1 MSQDKK
7 NAEFEE
13 EWNAFGAN
21 AVVPA
26 RGGNNDKFKPEVGV
40 VYDRIAIL
48 REPSWEIPSKNPTWA
63 PSCAVNIVNLED
75 GNRMD
80 WWFASTSS
88 NGRNSIFRDR
98 LSAMLEKA
106 KEEGHHYPIEFK
118 FRIRERTSNF
128 TGNTYKE
135 LQPIFVASGNN
146 IEGDLGVDPRDNP
159 SNDMSIPMNST
170 FVPAPE
176 GGSASITNKATQA
189 QWDQIN
195 SLAKKI
201 FPQGYTAQQLLD
213 TINIAVEE
221 GNITLQSLV
230 GSGSIKIVGKGDLSE
245 ENAKHVIKA
254 LTDFLGE

>member
-1 MSQDKK
+1 MSQEKK
-7 NAEFEE
+7 NAEFDE
-13 EWNAFGAN
+13 EWNAFGASV
-21 AVVPA
+21 VVPA
-26 RGGNNDKFKPEVGV
+26 RGGNNDKFKPEVGK

-63 PSCAVNIVNLED
+63 PSVAVNIVNLRD

-106 KEEGHHYPIEFK
+106 KEDGHHYPIEFK
-118 FRIRERTSNF
+118 FRIRERESKF

-146 IEGDLGVDPRDNP
+146 IEGDLGLDPRDNP
-159 SNDMSIPMNST
+159 ANDMSIPSQST
-170 FVPAPE
+170 
-176 GGSASITNKATQA
+176 GNTLSTNNATQA

-195 SLAKKI
+195 GLAKDI

-213 TINIAVEE
+213 VINLAE
-221 GNITLQSLV
+221 GADLKLVNLV
-230 GSGSIKIVGKGDLSE
+230 GTGPIKTVGKGNLSE
-245 ENAKHVIKA
+245 DDADFVINT
-254 LTDFLGE
+254 LTSNLGE

>member
-1 MSQDKK
+1 MSQEKK
-7 NAEFEE
+7 NAEFDE

-21 AVVPA
+21 VVVPA
-26 RGGNNDKFKPEVGV
+26 RGGNNDKFKPEIGV

-63 PSCAVNIVNLED
+63 PSCAVNVVNLKD

-106 KEEGHHYPIEFK
+106 KEDGHNYPIEFK
-118 FRIRERTSNF
+118 FRIRERESKF

-146 IEGDLGVDPRDNP
+146 IEGDLGVNPRDNP
-159 SNDMSIPMNST
+159 ANDISIPSQST
-170 FVPAPE
+170 
-176 GGSASITNKATQA
+176 GSTLSTNNATQA

-195 SLAKKI
+195 SLAKDI

-213 TINIAVEE
+213 AINAAVEE
-221 GNITLQSLV
+221 GHLTLQSLV

-245 ENAKHVIKA
+245 GDATEAIKA
-254 LTDFLGE
+254 LKDLLGE

>member
-1 MSQDKK
+1 MSQEEK
-7 NAEFEE
+7 NAEFDEQ
-13 EWNAFGAN
+13 WTAFGAS

-26 RGGNNDKFKPEVGV
+26 RGGNNDKFKPEIGV

-63 PSCAVNIVNLED
+63 PSVAVNVVNLED

-98 LSAMLEKA
+98 LSAMIDKA
-106 KEEGHHYPIEFK
+106 KEEGHNYPIEFK
-118 FRIRERTSNF
+118 FRIRERTSQF

-135 LQPIFVASGNN
+135 LQPIFIASGNN

-159 SNDMSIPMNST
+159 NNDISIPAQSS
-170 FVPAPE
+170 APSQLLE
-176 GGSASITNKATQA
+176 KASSH
-189 QWDQIN
+189 QWTTIN
-195 SLAKKI
+195 DLAKQI
-201 FPQGYTAQQLLD
+201 FPEGYTAQQLLD
-213 TINIAVEE
+213 AINAAVEE
-221 GNITLQSLV
+221 GHLTLQSLV

-245 ENAKHVIKA
+245 EDATHAIKA
-254 LTDFLGE
+254 LTDLLGA

>member
-1 MSQDKK
+1 MSQEKK
-7 NAEFEE
+7 NAEFDE
-13 EWNAFGAN
+13 EWNAFGASV
-21 AVVPA
+21 VVPA
-26 RGGNNDKFKPEVGV
+26 RGGNNDKFKPEVGK

-63 PSCAVNIVNLED
+63 PSVAVNIVNLRD

-106 KEEGHHYPIEFK
+106 KEDGHHYPIEFK
-118 FRIRERTSNF
+118 FRIRERESKF

-146 IEGDLGVDPRDNP
+146 IEGDLGLDPRDNP
-159 SNDMSIPMNST
+159 ANDMSIPSNST
-170 FVPAPE
+170 GSPAQ
-176 GGSASITNKATQA
+176 TVMNKATQA

-195 SLAKKI
+195 ALAKEI

-213 TINIAVEE
+213 AINMAVDE
-221 GNITLQSLV
+221 GNITLRALV
-230 GSGSIKIVGKGDLSE
+230 GSGSVKIVGKGDLSE
-245 ENAKHVIKA
+245 HDATEAIKA
-254 LTDFLGE
+254 LQGLLGE

>member
-1 MSQDKK
+1 MSQEKK
-7 NAEFEE
+7 NAEFDE
-13 EWNAFGAN
+13 EWNAFGASV
-21 AVVPA
+21 VVPA
-26 RGGNNDKFKPEVGV
+26 RGGNNDKFKPEVGK

-63 PSCAVNIVNLED
+63 PSVAVNIVNLRD

-106 KEEGHHYPIEFK
+106 KEDGHHYPIEFK
-118 FRIRERTSNF
+118 FRIRERESKF

-146 IEGDLGVDPRDNP
+146 IEGDLGLDPRDNP
-159 SNDMSIPMNST
+159 ANDMSIPSQST
-170 FVPAPE
+170 
-176 GGSASITNKATQA
+176 GNTLSTNNATQA

-195 SLAKKI
+195 GLAKVI
-201 FPQGYTAQQLLD
+201 FPEGYTAQQLLD
-213 TINIAVEE
+213 VINLGYQDDSELKLV
-221 GNITLQSLV
+221 NLV
-230 GSGSIKIVGKGDLSE
+230 GTGPIKTVGKGNLSE
-245 ENAKHVIKA
+245 DDADFVINTLK
-254 LTDFLGE
+254 DHLGE

>member
-1 MSQDKK
+1 MSQEKK
-7 NAEFEE
+7 NAEFDE
-13 EWNAFGAN
+13 EWNAFGASV
-21 AVVPA
+21 VVPA
-26 RGGNNDKFKPEVGV
+26 RGGNNDKFKPEVGK

-63 PSCAVNIVNLED
+63 PSVAVNIVNLRD

-106 KEEGHHYPIEFK
+106 KEDGHHYPIEFK
-118 FRIRERTSNF
+118 FRIRERESKF

-159 SNDMSIPMNST
+159 ANDMSIPSQST
-170 FVPAPE
+170 
-176 GGSASITNKATQA
+176 GNTLSTNNATQA

-195 SLAKKI
+195 GLAKDI
-201 FPQGYTAQQLLD
+201 FHKDILL
-213 TINIAVEE
+213 N
-221 GNITLQSLV
+221 NCLMSSTLQKV
-230 GSGSIKIVGKGDLSE
+230 Q
-245 ENAKHVIKA
+245 
-254 LTDFLGE
+254 T

>member
-1 MSQDKK
+1 MSQEKK
-7 NAEFEE
+7 NAEFDE
-13 EWNAFGAN
+13 EWNAFGASV
-21 AVVPA
+21 VVPA
-26 RGGNNDKFKPEVGV
+26 RGGNNDKFKPEVGK

-63 PSCAVNIVNLED
+63 PSVAVNIVNLRD

-106 KEEGHHYPIEFK
+106 KEDGHHYPIEFK
-118 FRIRERTSNF
+118 FRIRERESKF

-146 IEGDLGVDPRDNP
+146 IEGNLGLDPRDNP
-159 SNDMSIPMNST
+159 ANDMSIPSQST
-170 FVPAPE
+170 
-176 GGSASITNKATQA
+176 GNTLSTNNATQA

-195 SLAKKI
+195 GLAKVI
-201 FPQGYTAQQLLD
+201 FPEGYTAQQLLD
-213 TINIAVEE
+213 VINLAYQDDSELKLV
-221 GNITLQSLV
+221 NLV
-230 GSGSIKIVGKGDLSE
+230 GTGPIKTVGKGNLSE
-245 ENAKHVIKA
+245 DDADFVINTLK
-254 LTDFLGE
+254 DHLGE